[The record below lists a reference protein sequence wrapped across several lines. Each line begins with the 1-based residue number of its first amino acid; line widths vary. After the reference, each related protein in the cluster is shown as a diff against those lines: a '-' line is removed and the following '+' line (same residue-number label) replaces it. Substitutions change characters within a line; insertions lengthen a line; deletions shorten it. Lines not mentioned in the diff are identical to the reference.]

1 MEGRNWKRSKSQA
14 GHVSEEK
21 EGADQKSDIYPYPSS
36 LMETARSQR
45 DRSAIVSALTQVIA
59 NPAAAA
65 SHHASHSSSASLS
78 QSSLHDHQVPDAQ
91 GKNKKL
97 EVRSRNYRGVRQR
110 PWGKYAAEIRDPKKA
125 ARVWLGT
132 FDTAEGAALAYD
144 EAALRFKGNKAKL
157 NFPERVHSLPPPYS
171 SGNDASQTQS
181 QELPPAFS
189 SCDNDV
195 GAQLMDGSV
204 MPAPRPSFV
213 HGQGPTSSASAG
225 DYFQSLQPNPLSSSS
240 SSSSMPFSFH
250 QHDPEHCFDGFSSS
264 SSSRSS
270 KE

>member
-21 EGADQKSDIYPYPSS
+21 EDGYQKSDIYAYPSS
-36 LMETARSQR
+36 LTETARSQQ
-45 DRSAIVSALTQVIA
+45 DTSAIVSALSQVIA
-59 NPAAAA
+59 NPPAAV

-91 GKNKKL
+91 AGKKKL

-157 NFPERVHSLPPPYS
+157 NFPERVHSLPPPFR
-171 SGNDASQTQS
+171 SGNNASQPQS
-181 QELPPAFS
+181 EGCLSDFS
-189 SCDNDV
+189 SCDDDV
-195 GAQLMDGSV
+195 GAQLMDSCV
-204 MPAPRPSFV
+204 MPPPRPSFV
-213 HGQGPTSSASAG
+213 RGQGPTSSASAG
-225 DYFQSLQPNPLSSSS
+225 DYFPSLQPTPPS
-240 SSSSMPFSFH
+240 SSSSMPLSFN
-250 QHDPEHCFDGFSSS
+250 QHDPQHCFDAFS

-270 KE
+270 NE